1 MLNYLKEHVNKNKY
15 VNKLIDIYFEV
26 KKIHTIN
33 III

>member
-15 VNKLIDIYFEV
+15 VNRLIDIYFEV
-26 KKIHTIN
+26 KKIDAIS